1 MSVTFGL
8 VTPVEI
14 SEERFEDMV
23 ADVLESIPAE
33 LAEQLENI
41 AVIVQDWPTEQQLNG
56 RRGTLLGLYEGI
68 DLTRRSPIGYAGVM
82 PDRITIFRGPLCS
95 LASDEDDL
103 ARRVRV
109 TVLHEV
115 GHYFGLSEARL
126 HELGW
131 A

>member
-1 MSVTFGL
+1 
-8 VTPVEI
+8 
-14 SEERFEDMV
+14 MV
-23 ADVLESIPAE
+23 ADALESIPAE
-33 LAEQLENI
+33 LVEQLENI

-68 DLTRRSPIGYAGVM
+68 DLTRRSPLGYAGVM

-95 LASDEDDL
+95 LARDEDDL

>member
-1 MSVTFGL
+1 VSVTFGL

-14 SEERFEDMV
+14 SEERFEEMV
-23 ADVLESIPAE
+23 AEALESIPAE

-41 AVIVQDWPTEQQLNG
+41 AVIVQDWPTEQQRNG

-68 DLTRRSPIGYAGVM
+68 DLTRRSPLGYAGVM

-95 LASDEDDL
+95 LARDEDDL
-103 ARRVRV
+103 ARHVRV

-115 GHYFGLSEARL
+115 GHYFGLSDARL

>member
-1 MSVTFGL
+1 

-23 ADVLESIPAE
+23 ADALESIPAE
-33 LAEQLENI
+33 LGEQLENI

-68 DLTRRSPIGYAGVM
+68 DLTRRSPLGYAGVM

-95 LASDEDDL
+95 LARDEDDL
-103 ARRVRV
+103 ALRVRV

-115 GHYFGLSEARL
+115 GHYFGMSEARL

>member
-1 MSVTFGL
+1 VSVTFTL
-8 VTPVEI
+8 VTPVEV

-23 ADVLESIPAE
+23 ADALETIPEE

-41 AVIVQDWPTEQQLNG
+41 AIIVQDWPTEQQLDG
-56 RRGTLLGLYEGI
+56 RHGTLLGLYEGI
-68 DLTRRSPIGYAGVM
+68 DITRRSPLGYAGVM
-82 PDRITIFRGPLCS
+82 PDRITIFRGPLCE
-95 LASDEDDL
+95 LAHDEVDL
-103 ARRVRV
+103 ERQVRV

-115 GHYFGLSEARL
+115 GHYFGLSDDRL